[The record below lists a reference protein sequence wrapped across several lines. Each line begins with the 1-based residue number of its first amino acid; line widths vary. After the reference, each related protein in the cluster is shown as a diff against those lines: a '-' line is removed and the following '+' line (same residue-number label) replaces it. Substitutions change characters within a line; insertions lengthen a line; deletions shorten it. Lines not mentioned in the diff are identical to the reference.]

1 MTETTVPELTLRL
14 RRFAAERGWDRSDT
28 PKALALAVL
37 VESAELL
44 EHFQWSGEEDSNR
57 LLPPKRQAV
66 EAEMADVLIFLLR
79 LADSLGIDPMAAATR
94 KIAINAAKYPAD
106 KARGRATKYTEL

>member
-1 MTETTVPELTLRL
+1 MTEANLTELTLRL
-14 RRFAAERGWDRSDT
+14 RRFAADRGWDHTDN

-44 EHFQWSGEEDSNR
+44 EHFQWLTEAESSD
-57 LLPPKRQAV
+57 LPAQRRDAV

-79 LADSLGIDPMAAATR
+79 LADTLGIDPLTAAR
-94 KIAINAAKYPAD
+94 QKMAINARKYPTD